1 MANKKNVQERQHVDV
16 DKNPMEVPGES
27 LYDKETLEAE
37 KILAKERAV
46 HAPAKR
52 KRKSHGA

>member
-37 KILAKERAV
+37 KY
-46 HAPAKR
+46 
-52 KRKSHGA
+52 